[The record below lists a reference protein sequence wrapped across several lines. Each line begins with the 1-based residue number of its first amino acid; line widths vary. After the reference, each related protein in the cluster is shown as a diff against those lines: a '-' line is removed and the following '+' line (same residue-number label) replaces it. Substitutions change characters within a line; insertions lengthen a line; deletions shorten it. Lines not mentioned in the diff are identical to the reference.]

1 MKEMRDEMI
10 KNETEEKPHAVMN
23 EDAVTEE
30 KPHTVINE
38 DDVTEEEF
46 LAAYR
51 PGDYEKPSVA
61 VDMAIFS
68 AADKKEE
75 NYRKLP
81 EKELR
86 LLMIR
91 RGGHPFKGHWALPG
105 GFVEPDENTESAAA
119 RELME
124 ETGVDNIYLE
134 QLYTFS
140 DPHRDPRT
148 WVMSCSYLALVDSSK
163 INVEAGDDAEEGS
176 ADDDPDEKLVDAF
189 DALVDSWMEP
199 RDAGVSLADSDAFVA
214 AFRKLPE
221 ERREECLQ
229 RALNLV
235 PDDNVMLLA
244 GILMDKS
251 IDQELVELVFNDVLN
266 RDEEVKKP
274 ILQEIFKDKS
284 HPCWADTA
292 WILDVTDDL
301 PK

>member
-1 MKEMRDEMI
+1 MNRKTTTKIIIVLAVAAVAIPAAFMLLLGPDGVTSPDDDASGEKDVEVMKKVSLIGAAGARR
-10 KNETEEKPHAVMN
+10 NA
-23 EDAVTEE
+23 DA
-30 KPHTVINE
+30 K
-38 DDVTEEEF
+38 D
-46 LAAYR
+46 A
-51 PGDYEKPSVA
+51 
-61 VDMAIFS
+61 
-68 AADKKEE
+68 
-75 NYRKLP
+75 
-81 EKELR
+81 
-86 LLMIR
+86 
-91 RGGHPFKGHWALPG
+91 GG
-105 GFVEPDENTESAAA
+105 VE
-119 RELME
+119 
-124 ETGVDNIYLE
+124 
-134 QLYTFS
+134 Q
-140 DPHRDPRT
+140 
-148 WVMSCSYLALVDSSK
+148 
-163 INVEAGDDAEEGS
+163 AGDDAEEGS

-292 WILDVTDDL
+292 WILDVTDGL

>member
-1 MKEMRDEMI
+1 
-10 KNETEEKPHAVMN
+10 MN
-23 EDAVTEE
+23 RKTTTKTIIAL
-30 KPHTVINE
+30 
-38 DDVTEEEF
+38 
-46 LAAYR
+46 LAAA
-51 PGDYEKPSVA
+51 VA
-61 VDMAIFS
+61 IAVA
-68 AADKKEE
+68 
-75 NYRKLP
+75 
-81 EKELR
+81 
-86 LLMIR
+86 LLLLL
-91 RGGHPFKGHWALPG
+91 GPG
-105 GFVEPDENTESAAA
+105 G
-119 RELME
+119 
-124 ETGVDNIYLE
+124 
-134 QLYTFS
+134 
-140 DPHRDPRT
+140 
-148 WVMSCSYLALVDSSK
+148 VMSL
-163 INVEAGDDAEEGS
+163 GDDASDGEDVEIVEEDSPEGDAAEGEDS
-176 ADDDPDEKLVDAF
+176 ESGDVDGGEQDGGDAADGDADEDEDTDEKLVNAF

>member
-1 MKEMRDEMI
+1 MNRKTTTKIIIVLAVAAVAIPAAFMLLLGPDGV
-10 KNETEEKPHAVMN
+10 TSPDDDASGEKDVEVVKKVSLIGAAGARRN
-23 EDAVTEE
+23 ADA
-30 KPHTVINE
+30 K
-38 DDVTEEEF
+38 D
-46 LAAYR
+46 A
-51 PGDYEKPSVA
+51 
-61 VDMAIFS
+61 
-68 AADKKEE
+68 
-75 NYRKLP
+75 
-81 EKELR
+81 
-86 LLMIR
+86 
-91 RGGHPFKGHWALPG
+91 GG
-105 GFVEPDENTESAAA
+105 VE
-119 RELME
+119 
-124 ETGVDNIYLE
+124 
-134 QLYTFS
+134 Q
-140 DPHRDPRT
+140 
-148 WVMSCSYLALVDSSK
+148 
-163 INVEAGDDAEEGS
+163 AGDDAEEGS
-176 ADDDPDEKLVDAF
+176 ADDDPDEKFVDAF

-292 WILDVTDDL
+292 WILDVTDGL

>member
-1 MKEMRDEMI
+1 MNRKTTTKTIIALLVAAVAIAVALLLLLGPDGATSPDDGSSGKEGVEVVAKDSPEGAAESREI
-10 KNETEEKPHAVMN
+10 SA
-23 EDAVTEE
+23 
-30 KPHTVINE
+30 E
-38 DDVTEEEF
+38 DDVD
-46 LAAYR
+46 A
-51 PGDYEKPSVA
+51 G
-61 VDMAIFS
+61 
-68 AADKKEE
+68 
-75 NYRKLP
+75 
-81 EKELR
+81 
-86 LLMIR
+86 
-91 RGGHPFKGHWALPG
+91 
-105 GFVEPDENTESAAA
+105 EP
-119 RELME
+119 
-124 ETGVDNIYLE
+124 
-134 QLYTFS
+134 
-140 DPHRDPRT
+140 
-148 WVMSCSYLALVDSSK
+148 
-163 INVEAGDDAEEGS
+163 AGDDADDGD
-176 ADDDPDEKLVDAF
+176 ADEDEDPDEKLVDAF

-266 RDEEVKKP
+266 RDEEVKMP
-274 ILQEIFKDKS
+274 ILREIFKDKS

>member
-1 MKEMRDEMI
+1 MNRKTTTKIIIVLAVAAVAIPAAFMLLLGPDGV
-10 KNETEEKPHAVMN
+10 TSPDDDASGEKDVEVVKKVSLIGAAGARRN
-23 EDAVTEE
+23 ADA
-30 KPHTVINE
+30 K
-38 DDVTEEEF
+38 D
-46 LAAYR
+46 A
-51 PGDYEKPSVA
+51 
-61 VDMAIFS
+61 
-68 AADKKEE
+68 
-75 NYRKLP
+75 
-81 EKELR
+81 
-86 LLMIR
+86 
-91 RGGHPFKGHWALPG
+91 GG
-105 GFVEPDENTESAAA
+105 VE
-119 RELME
+119 
-124 ETGVDNIYLE
+124 
-134 QLYTFS
+134 Q
-140 DPHRDPRT
+140 
-148 WVMSCSYLALVDSSK
+148 
-163 INVEAGDDAEEGS
+163 AGDDAEEGS

-292 WILDVTDDL
+292 WILDVTDGL

>member
-1 MKEMRDEMI
+1 MNRKTTTKIIIVLAVAAVAIPAAFMLLLGPDGV
-10 KNETEEKPHAVMN
+10 TSPDDDASGEKDVEVVKKVSLIGAAGARRN
-23 EDAVTEE
+23 ADA
-30 KPHTVINE
+30 K
-38 DDVTEEEF
+38 D
-46 LAAYR
+46 A
-51 PGDYEKPSVA
+51 
-61 VDMAIFS
+61 
-68 AADKKEE
+68 
-75 NYRKLP
+75 
-81 EKELR
+81 
-86 LLMIR
+86 
-91 RGGHPFKGHWALPG
+91 GG
-105 GFVEPDENTESAAA
+105 VE
-119 RELME
+119 
-124 ETGVDNIYLE
+124 
-134 QLYTFS
+134 Q
-140 DPHRDPRT
+140 
-148 WVMSCSYLALVDSSK
+148 
-163 INVEAGDDAEEGS
+163 AGDDAEEGS
-176 ADDDPDEKLVDAF
+176 ADDDPDEKFVDAF

-292 WILDVTDDL
+292 WILDVTEGT
-301 PK
+301 PEEE